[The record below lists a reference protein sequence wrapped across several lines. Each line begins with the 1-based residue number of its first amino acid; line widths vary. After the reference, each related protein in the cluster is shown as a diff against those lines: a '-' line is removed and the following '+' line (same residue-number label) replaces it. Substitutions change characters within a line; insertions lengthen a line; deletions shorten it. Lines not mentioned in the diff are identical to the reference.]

1 MKKDKKLIPVR
12 ILNPT
17 ILDLWMNKTILES
30 IREKRE
36 FSQLPEKEIELAFEQ
51 FARRQACDEEKIR
64 LTRELLR
71 KVFSAFISKKLLSLK
86 NKEPEW
92 ILRKHLSTRE
102 RMNVQR
108 SSKHGQTEERL
119 PYYEQIYKRIFNNLG
134 KKISVIDLG
143 AGINGFSYYFFNNLK
158 LDVRYIAVEAVGQ
171 LVELMNFYFKK
182 NKING
187 KAIHMSLFEKGK
199 LKEIIKKENKP
210 RIILLFKVIDALE
223 SIKKDYSKEL
233 ISEIVPLADKIVISF
248 ATRSLGNRQKF
259 RAKREWIVDFI
270 NKNFKVLDDFEL
282 GGERYIAFSK

>member
-1 MKKDKKLIPVR
+1 
-12 ILNPT
+12 
-17 ILDLWMNKTILES
+17 MNKSILS
-30 IREKRE
+30 KIREKRE
-36 FSQLPEKEIELAFEQ
+36 FSQLPEKDIELAYEQ
-51 FARRQACDEEKIR
+51 FCKRQTSDEEKVK
-64 LTRELLR
+64 LTKELLR

-92 ILRKHLSTRE
+92 ILRKHVSTRE
-102 RMNVQR
+102 RL
-108 SSKHGQTEERL
+108 S
-119 PYYEQIYKRIFNNLG
+119 YYEQIYKRIFNNLG

-182 NKING
+182 SKING

-199 LKEIIKKENKP
+199 LKEIIKKESKP

-233 ISEIVPLADKIVISF
+233 ISKIVPLADKIVISF

-259 RAKREWIVDFI
+259 KVKREWIVDFI